1 MRWITTKIRLTIGL
15 VGILLLVYMA
25 ATIMNLVPSHDAAK
39 YENRAEVCESIAI
52 TSAMMLQARQKTM
65 LQNAFVQTADR
76 NSEIKSIGIRNQHD
90 RITVQSPGH
99 DELWQ
104 SEELSEL
111 DRQSISLQ
119 NGDKNWGSI
128 EFTFVPESE
137 KTGLSPWV
145 RLAVFL
151 SSTTFLSLIHI

>member
-90 RITVQSPGH
+90 RITVQ
-99 DELWQ
+99 
-104 SEELSEL
+104 
-111 DRQSISLQ
+111 
-119 NGDKNWGSI
+119 
-128 EFTFVPESE
+128 
-137 KTGLSPWV
+137 
-145 RLAVFL
+145 
-151 SSTTFLSLIHI
+151 